1 MAYVYYT
8 TRDTKSIARVK
19 MSCEEGQNIFM
30 SKNINSINI
39 LQQHFKSNYGLKIKY
54 TEINRT
60 VFSSP
65 SHSKPLLFENVST
78 WFKKCGFH
86 MNS

>member
-1 MAYVYYT
+1 MAYVYYS
-8 TRDTKSIARVK
+8 TRVDVLALAHLAHFSPRVARVK

-39 LQQHFKSNYGLKIKY
+39 LQQYFKSNYGLKIKY

-60 VFSSP
+60 VFSS
-65 SHSKPLLFENVST
+65 L
-78 WFKKCGFH
+78 
-86 MNS
+86 